1 MAAGTFLSPHEAATK
16 EGQMAAYLIAEHKIS
31 DPTKFEE
38 CRTKIGPMIARH
50 GGRYLTKPGSH
61 KLKGLAK

>member
-1 MAAGTFLSPHEAATK
+1 
-16 EGQMAAYLIAEHKIS
+16 MAAYLIAEHKIS

-38 CRTKIGPMIARH
+38 YGTKVGPTIARH
-50 GGRYLTKPGSH
+50 GGRHLTKPGSH

>member
-1 MAAGTFLSPHEAATK
+1 
-16 EGQMAAYLIAEHKIS
+16 MAAYLIAEHKIF

-38 CRTKIGPMIARH
+38 YTTKVGPMIALH
-50 GGRYLTKPGSH
+50 GGRYQTKPGSH